1 MTSYYAIKKD
11 GKYVRQYSDGLKTT
25 TRFDLIELYTSK
37 KAAQEAAREYGRK
50 NGKGYST
57 VLWN

>member
-11 GKYVRQYSDGLKTT
+11 GKYVRVFTEGKKTT
-25 TRFDLIELYTSK
+25 TRFDLIEFYTSK

-50 NGKGYST
+50 NGKGYSA